1 MLARDS
7 QFDNVTSISM
17 GSEARPSSFVEDL
30 AFAVNVQFVRV
41 PGRHERL
48 AVIPEREYELML
60 SVLRHKQAGTMRD
73 TVSGKIPEQ
82 AADAIRR
89 GESPVRALRKARGL
103 KAAELARL
111 VGLTPSMLSQMET
124 TGRSGSVA
132 TLYRLSLALNVPME
146 ALISGSESEKLA

>member
-1 MLARDS
+1 MLARDP
-7 QFDNVTSISM
+7 QFDSPAPLQIVPEPRAN
-17 GSEARPSSFVEDL
+17 SFVEDL

-60 SVLRHKQAGTMRD
+60 SVLRHKQAPSWQDR
-73 TVSGKIPEQ
+73 SSERIPEE
-82 AADAIRR
+82 AAIAIRR
-89 GESPVRALRKARGL
+89 GESPVRALRKAKGL

-124 TGRSGSVA
+124 TGRSGSVT

-146 ALISGSESEKLA
+146 ALLSGPEAEKLP

>member
-1 MLARDS
+1 MLERNP
-7 QFDNVTSISM
+7 QFNGAAS
-17 GSEARPSSFVEDL
+17 APLAAPPQAYVEDL

-48 AVIPEREYELML
+48 AVLPEREYELML
-60 SVLRHKQAGTMRD
+60 SVLRHKQISGTRD
-73 TVSGKIPEQ
+73 TSHDHLPEE
-82 AADAIRR
+82 AVDAIRR

-146 ALISGSESEKLA
+146 ALLIGSEWERQA

>member
-1 MLARDS
+1 MLARES
-7 QFDNVTSISM
+7 QFDAIPPISM
-17 GSEARPSSFVEDL
+17 SAEARSGSFVEDL
-30 AFAVNVQFVRV
+30 AFAVSVQFVRV

-60 SVLRHKQAGTMRD
+60 SVLRHKQTNSSRQPSTD
-73 TVSGKIPEQ
+73 QIPED
-82 AADAIRR
+82 AADAIRK

-124 TGRSGSVA
+124 TGRSGSVT

-146 ALISGSESEKLA
+146 ALLSGPEAEG

>member
-1 MLARDS
+1 MLARES
-7 QFDNVTSISM
+7 Q
-17 GSEARPSSFVEDL
+17 SESATLIPMTMEPKTGGFSEDL

-48 AVIPEREYELML
+48 AVIPEREYDLML
-60 SVLRHKQAGTMRD
+60 SVLRHKQASSWRD
-73 TVSGKIPEQ
+73 ASSKHVSEDVAK
-82 AADAIRR
+82 AIRQ
-89 GESPVRALRKARGL
+89 GESPIRALRRAKGL

-146 ALISGSESEKLA
+146 ALLSGSEAEKLD

>member
-1 MLARDS
+1 MAVESKQGKLA
-7 QFDNVTSISM
+7 
-17 GSEARPSSFVEDL
+17 EDL
-30 AFAVNVQFVRV
+30 AFAVNVQFMRV

-60 SVLRHKQAGTMRD
+60 SVLRHKQNSAWREATSD
-73 TVSGKIPEQ
+73 QIPQE

-89 GESPVRALRKARGL
+89 GESPVRALRKAKGL

-124 TGRSGSVA
+124 TGRSGSVT

-146 ALISGSESEKLA
+146 ALLSRSEAEKFG